1 MTDSHP
7 EAPASFY
14 LYCVVD
20 GALDEKF
27 GKIGIG
33 GRGDEVYSYPYK
45 GITAII
51 SLTDQR
57 AFERTEENVLA
68 HQRVFQKILT
78 RYAAVPLPF
87 SSVFENESQLQN
99 FLAPR
104 HDEFRNKLEQL
115 AEIVQTGN
123 YDPGMELA
131 EEALAQSF
139 ASALQVRHLIGEL
152 STLRK
157 DGRAKPVHGL
167 VEELVREIK
176 SLREEI
182 RVLRSLERTAQLAAA
197 TVDRPVEQP
206 NDEFHRTAVL
216 QLKSFHDQ
224 LEKMKRMGLA
234 SVPSQRS
241 NLTEPR

>member
-1 MTDSHP
+1 MS
-7 EAPASFY
+7 ESLQPAADSFY
-14 LYCVVD
+14 LYCIVD

-33 GRGDEVYSYPYK
+33 GRGDEVYSCPYK

-51 SLTDQR
+51 SRTDQR

-68 HQRVFQKILT
+68 HQRVFQKILS

-87 SSVFENESQLQN
+87 SSIFENESLLQN

-104 HDEFRNKLEQL
+104 HDEFHNKLEQL
-115 AEIVQTGN
+115 AEIVQTAN
-123 YDPGMELA
+123 HDPGMELA

-157 DGRAKPVHGL
+157 DGRAKPVQGL
-167 VEELVREIK
+167 VE
-176 SLREEI
+176 
-182 RVLRSLERTAQLAAA
+182 
-197 TVDRPVEQP
+197 
-206 NDEFHRTAVL
+206 
-216 QLKSFHDQ
+216 
-224 LEKMKRMGLA
+224 
-234 SVPSQRS
+234 
-241 NLTEPR
+241 